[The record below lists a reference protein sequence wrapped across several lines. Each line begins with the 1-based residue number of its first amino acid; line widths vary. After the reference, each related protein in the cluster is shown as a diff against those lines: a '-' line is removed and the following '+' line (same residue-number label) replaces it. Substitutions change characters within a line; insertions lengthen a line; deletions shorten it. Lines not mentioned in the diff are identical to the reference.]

1 MIQSRQWT
9 LSWTYILTK
18 AVLTDAL
25 LPLEELKQGFPMA
38 QHQAQLAYAES
49 FSFVSFI
56 KNEFGPSALPRLIRG
71 MAHGLDA
78 DTATMLA
85 TGLGLRQME
94 RRWKKELKR
103 RYSWIP
109 IATSFFSLWFLA
121 SLLFL
126 LGYWRKRRR
135 QRKILEEYGE

>member
-25 LPLEELKQGFPMA
+25 LPLEELKHGFPMA

-56 KNEFGPSALPRLIRG
+56 GNEFGPSALPRLIRG

-85 TGLGLRQME
+85 TGLGLSKTPRE
-94 RRWKKELKR
+94 
-103 RYSWIP
+103 
-109 IATSFFSLWFLA
+109 A
-121 SLLFL
+121 
-126 LGYWRKRRR
+126 LG
-135 QRKILEEYGE
+135 QPAGGVVVSGGSGQSV